1 MTSLTREELQAFLDD
16 RKHLSYSM
24 VDHLRWDLKQILNLA
39 IAEGVITRNP
49 AYVPP
54 GTMLLFV
61 PRECPKAKRLV
72 MTVEQAK
79 EAFASLE
86 LRERLIVKLAVRVIE
101 FSLDPVKK
109 CLASAC
115 EMYVSR
121 AF

>member
-1 MTSLTREELQAFLDD
+1 MSGGLRVGVLASGVGRNLQAILD
-16 RKHLSYSM
+16 RVHAPG
-24 VDHLRWDLKQILNLA
+24 VAEVCLA